1 MAILFHIFPK
11 SSIDGGKSLHRQQL
25 VWASGWNAEGVSDPT
40 GVRATA
46 HSCASY
52 ALTTL
57 GGTIQLLVEICIVI
71 TTNFQQMAV
80 NCFKKSAPFSNSHKI
95 AKNL

>member
-40 GVRATA
+40 GEGAGD
-46 HSCASY
+46 C
-52 ALTTL
+52 
-57 GGTIQLLVEICIVI
+57 
-71 TTNFQQMAV
+71 
-80 NCFKKSAPFSNSHKI
+80 
-95 AKNL
+95 